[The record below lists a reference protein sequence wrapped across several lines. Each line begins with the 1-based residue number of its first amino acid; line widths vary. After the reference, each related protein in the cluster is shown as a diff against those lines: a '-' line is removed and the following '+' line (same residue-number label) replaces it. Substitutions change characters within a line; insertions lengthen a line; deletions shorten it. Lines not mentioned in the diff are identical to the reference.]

1 MSDPLAPR
9 GLWSPSSWQNVPVRQ
24 PVFYPDTTE
33 EATENIYKKLSTL
46 PGLVHPHEIDRLR
59 SELAKASEGKAF
71 VLQGGDCAERFAY
84 CTDERI
90 EAQLRVILQM
100 SLVVVWGTGLPV
112 VRVARMAG
120 QYAKPRS
127 SLTEKVK
134 ITKKDAEGN
143 EIEEVIEIPSFRGDI
158 LNDLEATPE
167 ARKPDPSR
175 LLDAYF
181 NSAATLNYMRNQL
194 GNGFADLNTASGW
207 AFSNGPGSGIAK
219 NSKSNGKHSD
229 EDSHAPGVPEWIS
242 QWDLSHVQQD
252 DIKTRYLDVVNSITR
267 AVGFM
272 NTVGAQN
279 DSVVKGASVYTGH
292 EALVLQY
299 EEGLTR
305 LSKISVDGL
314 HTGATVSNS
323 SPALRGIDEKSVA
336 ATNANQKS
344 QLDGKWYDTSSHFI
358 WMGDRTRNLDGAHV
372 EFFRGISNPIGIKVG
387 PTMKPDELVSMLNIV
402 DPNKEAGRVTLIT
415 RYGHSKIRDH
425 LPGHI
430 RAVKASGHPV
440 VWICDPCHGNTVTVL
455 GYKTRSYSDIAS
467 ELCAALEIHTEE
479 GGSLHGVHLELTGD
493 DVTECLGGSQELKD
507 IDLEKRYESACDP
520 RLSVSQALDAA
531 FLIADWYGKKKGT
544 QVAGEKRKL
553 DHDVVSGIPPLK
565 K

>member
-1 MSDPLAPR
+1 MSGSYASKGP
-9 GLWSPSSWQNVPVRQ
+9 WSPSSWQKTPVTQ
-24 PVFYPDTTE
+24 PVSYPDTPE
-33 EATENIYKKLSTL
+33 ETTNGILKKLSTL
-46 PGLVHPHEIDRLR
+46 PGLVHPLEIESLR
-59 SELAKASEGKAF
+59 RELANASQGTAF

-127 SLTEKVK
+127 SLTEKQK
-134 ITKKDAEGN
+134 IIKKQADGTEV
-143 EIEEVIEIPSFRGDI
+143 EEVIEIPSFRGDI
-158 LNDLEATPE
+158 INGLEATPE
-167 ARKPDPSR
+167 SRKPDPSR

-194 GNGFADLNTASGW
+194 GNGFADLNTASAW
-207 AFSNGPGSGIAK
+207 AVTNGPNSGLYKSDNGDEAREGK
-219 NSKSNGKHSD
+219 NTHS
-229 EDSHAPGVPEWIS
+229 VPEWIS
-242 QWDLSHVQQD
+242 QWDLSHVQQA
-252 DIKTRYLDVVNSITR
+252 DIKTRYLDAVQSITR

-272 NTVGAQN
+272 NTVGVQN
-279 DSVVKGASVYTGH
+279 DSVVKGANVYTGH

-305 LSKISVDGL
+305 LSKVGSNGSN
-314 HTGATVSNS
+314 TGATVSNA
-323 SPALRGIDEKSVA
+323 SPALRGLDEKSA
-336 ATNANQKS
+336 AKS
-344 QLDGKWYDTSSHFI
+344 ASVGQAHGKWYDTSSHFI

-372 EFFRGISNPIGIKVG
+372 EFFRGIANPIGIKVG
-387 PTMKPDELVSMLNIV
+387 PSMKPDELVEMLNIV
-402 DPNKEAGRVTLIT
+402 DPNREPGRVTLIT
-415 RYGHSKIRDH
+415 RYGKGKIREL
-425 LPGHI
+425 LPHHI

-455 GYKTRSYSDIAS
+455 GLKTRSYSDIAS
-467 ELCAALEIHTEE
+467 ELCAALEIHAQE

-493 DVTECLGGSQELKD
+493 DVTECLGGSQEVKD
-507 IDLEKRYESACDP
+507 IDLKKRYESACDP

-531 FLIADWYGKKKGT
+531 FLIADWYGKTKGISLDR
-544 QVAGEKRKL
+544 KRKF
-553 DHDVVSGIPPLK
+553 DQTVSSEIPSLK